1 MVQKLDSHEIARN
14 DFHNARAREEE
25 EEEEEEGKRESGC
38 HHQRKKTP
46 VTMASRVFYFSVP
59 GEEKGKRDEIHWN

>member
-1 MVQKLDSHEIARN
+1 MISIMHGQEKKKKKR
-14 DFHNARAREEE
+14 RRRGRE
-25 EEEEEEGKRESGC
+25 RESGC

-46 VTMASRVFYFSVP
+46 VTTASRVFYFSVP